1 LVGALDGLVYPL
13 LLGAAELPP
22 TTEALEFELP
32 TPPDIMLLL
41 PLPNLEEE
49 SLF

>member
-1 LVGALDGLVYPL
+1 MGALDGLVYPL

-22 TTEALEFELP
+22 TEALEFELP
-32 TPPDIMLLL
+32 TPPDIMLL